1 MKKAILLS
9 MAIMASSVVMGQ
21 GVKLSASQ
29 DLNTMHQQRQ
39 MINIDPIQAQRG
51 IAMPKA
57 EGATQDYITEQ
68 PEGELKTY
76 VRSGENMTAVMGGIV
91 DGSQDGRAMNIV
103 FAPDGKTVWF
113 DKIISATTA
122 TFGWIKGEIEGD
134 KIVIKPGQY
143 AWYYDYGTYYTAY
156 SVERIVPNPDG
167 NATNYDTYMTA
178 EGDIEFSIAED
189 GTLTLLPDANGVAA
203 IGLIRRTT
211 DEFLVEYGYDGKW
224 LGYGDQNTVYT
235 PFEANFNE
243 GPAEGTELQDF
254 AMTYDLYVNSAER
267 SGHLTKGAIVGD
279 KIYIQGA
286 SQNLKNAWLVG
297 TINGNK
303 VTVDKQ
309 LVGILDGYYTY
320 FVGGE
325 IVSQYNE
332 ETQQDE
338 YFYAPIEQM
347 TFDYNTETQTLT
359 SDNCLLVAASEN
371 LFAEGYMKVA
381 FNPYEDVA
389 AQPATPVVGED
400 FLPYDTESGS
410 CFVTVYVPSED
421 VNGNY
426 IDGSKLTYS
435 VYIDDEL
442 FTFDPSFY
450 FYFSNPT
457 TVIDFG
463 YCEDYRFQNLGAGR
477 IAIEINKEPLHSIGV
492 KSFYAGGGETTE
504 SDMGMFYLN
513 MSGISDIQGKGVSK
527 ITYYNLAGQSSNRPF
542 SGMNIVVTTH
552 TDGTTSTA
560 KVIK

>member
-29 DLNTMHQQRQ
+29 DLNAMHQQRQ

-57 EGATQDYITEQ
+57 EGETQEYVTTQ

-76 VRSGENMTAVMGGIV
+76 VRSGDNMTAVMGGIV
-91 DGSQDGRAMNIV
+91 DGQQDGRAMNIV

-113 DKIISATTA
+113 DKMISATTA

-134 KIVIKPGQY
+134 KIVIKSGQY

-254 AMTYDLYVNSAER
+254 AMTYDMYVGSTER

-286 SQNLKNAWLVG
+286 SQYLKDAWLVG
-297 TINGNK
+297 TIQGNK

-347 TFDYNTETQTLT
+347 TFDYNAETQTLT

-381 FNPYEDVA
+381 FNPYEDIAV
-389 AQPATPVVGED
+389 QPATPIVGED
-400 FLPYDTESGS
+400 YLAYNAESGS
-410 CFVTVYVPSED
+410 CFVTVYVPCED
-421 VNGNY
+421 VDGNY
-426 IDGSKLTYS
+426 IDASKLTYS
-435 VYIDDEL
+435 VYVDGEL

-450 FYFSNPT
+450 FYFYEPT
-457 TVIDFG
+457 TVVEYGFIDN
-463 YCEDYRFQNLGAGR
+463 YRFQDLGGGR
-477 IAIEINKEPLHSIGV
+477 VAIEINKEPQHTIGV
-492 KSFYAGGGETTE
+492 KSFYAGGDTVTE
-504 SDMGMFYLN
+504 SEMGLFYLN
-513 MSGISDIQGKGVSK
+513 QSGVSDIEAKAVSK
-527 ITYYNLAGQSSNRPF
+527 VTYYNLSGQSSNKPF
-542 SGMNIVVTTH
+542 DGMNIVVTTH
-552 TDGTTSTA
+552 TDGTTTSA